1 MSDAKTIV
9 EVIWLLPSRAAKEFR
24 RDSAKTIVRVL
35 GGDVSMCQ
43 KIETRYAQLQ
53 MTKEG
58 RAYQSF
64 MAGES
69 PRKKARIGPA
79 IMEYARKTKHSQWS

>member
-1 MSDAKTIV
+1 
-9 EVIWLLPSRAAKEFR
+9 
-24 RDSAKTIVRVL
+24 
-35 GGDVSMCQ
+35 MCQ